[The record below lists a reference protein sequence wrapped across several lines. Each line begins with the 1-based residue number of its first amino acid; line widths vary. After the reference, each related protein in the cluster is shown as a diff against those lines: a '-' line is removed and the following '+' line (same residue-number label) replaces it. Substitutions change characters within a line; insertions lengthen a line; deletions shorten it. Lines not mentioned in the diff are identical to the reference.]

1 MGAKK
6 RKSLKIGEIYFL
18 SFFSP
23 TKSPEHKTAIKAF
36 QKFYYN

>member
-18 SFFSP
+18 SLFSP
-23 TKSPEHKTAIKAF
+23 TKSPKYKTAIKTF
-36 QKFYYN
+36 QKLYYN